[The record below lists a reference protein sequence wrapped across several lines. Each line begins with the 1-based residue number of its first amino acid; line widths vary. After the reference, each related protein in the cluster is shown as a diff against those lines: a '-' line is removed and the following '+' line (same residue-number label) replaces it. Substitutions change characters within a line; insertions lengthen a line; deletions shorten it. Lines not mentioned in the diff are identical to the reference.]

1 MWKMYQDA
9 YMVSEQAAVTA
20 FLHGTFIRKSLQ
32 CGSVWPSLSATLYT
46 ICTKPGGSSQAVK
59 AAARKNM

>member
-1 MWKMYQDA
+1 
-9 YMVSEQAAVTA
+9 MVSEQAAVTA

-32 CGSVWPSLSATLYT
+32 CGSIRPSLSATLYT
-46 ICTKPGGSSQAVK
+46 IYTKPGGSSQAVK